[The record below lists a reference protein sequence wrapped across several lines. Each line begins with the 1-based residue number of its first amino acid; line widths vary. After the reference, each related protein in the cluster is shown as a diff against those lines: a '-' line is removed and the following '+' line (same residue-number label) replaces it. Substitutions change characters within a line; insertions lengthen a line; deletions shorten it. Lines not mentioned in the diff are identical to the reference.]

1 MVLGNGWFKKVG
13 KKNARIILEHPIEE
27 KDYLVWK
34 MSLLPR
40 LFQGKPAVIKKT
52 APKTKETR
60 TYLKVQSNSSPFL
73 RKLENFLFSP
83 EKRQV
88 SKYLCH
94 PLGLAILYLDNG
106 YCKDKEAYLCL
117 GRAVEDVKEAIE
129 SRFNLKSEIEKDSTL
144 RFSPEETKKLI
155 NLIDEFVIKEMK
167 YKLL

>member
-1 MVLGNGWFKKVG
+1 MVLGSGWFKRVG

-40 LFQGKPAVIKKT
+40 LFQGKPAALKKT
-52 APKTKETR
+52 NPRTKETR
-60 TYLKVQSNSSPFL
+60 AYLKAQSNSSPYL
-73 RKLENFLFSP
+73 RKLENLLFSP
-83 EKRQV
+83 EKRQI

-94 PLGLAILYLDNG
+94 PLGLAILYLDSG
-106 YCKDKEAYLCL
+106 YCKDGEACLYLR
-117 GRAVEDVKEAIE
+117 GEAEAVKEAIE
-129 SRFNLKSEIEKDSTL
+129 SRFKLKSGIEKGFTL